1 MYMYK
6 YDCKCMWLLYT
17 HAKHRSNIQ
26 HHSQLVAINIADFPD
41 IVAVLTKMDTK
52 AHYTSYNQMYAGHA
66 VLVLKGNIY
75 VASYTNTVEL
85 PMDNKY
91 IHSLIFEVIHLD
103 ISIIMFTIKNYC
115 LMY

>member
-1 MYMYK
+1 MCK
-6 YDCKCMWLLYT
+6 YDCKCMWLLYALMLIT
-17 HAKHRSNIQ
+17 DNIQ
-26 HHSQLVAINIADFPD
+26 HHSQQLNTADIPD

-52 AHYTSYNQMYAGHA
+52 AHYTSYSQLYAGHA

-91 IHSLIFEVIHLD
+91 TYSLIFEVIHLD